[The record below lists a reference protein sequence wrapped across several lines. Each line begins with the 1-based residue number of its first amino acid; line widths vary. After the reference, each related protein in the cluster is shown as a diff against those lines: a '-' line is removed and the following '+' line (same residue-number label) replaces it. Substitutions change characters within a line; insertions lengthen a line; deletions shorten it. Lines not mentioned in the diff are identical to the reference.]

1 MIYLAWSGVNSN
13 VPPELNSDRNL
24 VTQQFLQTNLQRLE
38 RELEIVKK
46 DKNEVTVQSLLQ
58 RSSEVITVQ
67 TIVVNE
73 KLPAEMHA
81 TKNHIKALNAVKQY
95 PYLSPDQIT
104 TLRNKLDT
112 VGKEIQNLIELKVR
126 RDLSLIYQLYAR

>member
-1 MIYLAWSGVNSN
+1 MLK
-13 VPPELNSDRNL
+13 R
-24 VTQQFLQTNLQRLE
+24 
-38 RELEIVKK
+38 

-58 RSSEVITVQ
+58 CSSEVITVQ

-73 KLPAEMHA
+73 KLPAEIHA
-81 TKNHIKALNAVKQY
+81 KKNHIKALNAVKQY

-112 VGKEIQNLIELKVR
+112 VGKEIQNLIELKVNSKSLAER
-126 RDLSLIYQLYAR
+126 RDLSLSFTFVKNWTGIKLISY